1 MADDLKA
8 RVKALNERIGK
19 AMDGSDAAGTFV
31 ASMLHA
37 ATIGHIMHFQ
47 TRSFAAHVALGELY
61 DGLIDLTDSFAE
73 TYQGCHGMI
82 TGYPAT
88 FASIPQQE
96 PVDFVRSLKA
106 MVSELRVDL
115 PQMSQL
121 QNIVDEI
128 AALIDVA
135 LYKLTFLS

>member
-8 RVKALNERIGK
+8 RVKARNDRIGK
-19 AMDGSDAAGTFV
+19 AMDGSDAVGVFV

-47 TRSFAAHVALGELY
+47 TRSYAAHRALGDLY
-61 DGLIDLTDSFAE
+61 DGLIDLTDNFAE
-73 TYQGCHGMI
+73 AYQGCYGLI
-82 TGYPAT
+82 TGYPSAFGT
-88 FASIPQQE
+88 LPQQE
-96 PVDFVRSLKA
+96 PGDFVRGLKTA
-106 MVSELRVDL
+106 VSQMRADL
-115 PQMSQL
+115 PQESQL

-128 AALIDVA
+128 AALIDTA

>member
-8 RVKALNERIGK
+8 RVKALNDRIGK
-19 AMDGSDAAGTFV
+19 AMDGSDAVGNFV
-31 ASMLHA
+31 GSLLHA

-47 TRSFAAHVALGELY
+47 TRSYAAHKALGELY
-61 DGLIDLTDSFAE
+61 EGLIDLTDDFAE
-73 TYQGCHGMI
+73 AYQGCYGVI
-82 TGYPAT
+82 PGYPTT
-88 FASIPQQE
+88 FAPMQQQE

-106 MVSELRVDL
+106 MVAASRTDL
-115 PQMSQL
+115 PSESQL

-128 AALIDVA
+128 AALIDTA